1 MKLSRRKANQE
12 KSGLLEV
19 NVIDQWLEQHGDPA
33 IERLVKKNLAIS
45 NKIAQILTSKGMK
58 ASDLATL
65 MHKQKS
71 EVSKWLSGQH
81 TFTTKTIVAIEA
93 ALDAEIICV
102 EPIHK
107 NIYFT
112 VHSRIPSNDFTQDEV
127 FEESISDGEY
137 VSA

>member
-19 NVIDQWLEQHGDPA
+19 NVIDQWLEKHGDPA

-45 NKIAQILTSKGMK
+45 DKISQILASKGMK

-65 MHKQKS
+65 MNKQKS
-71 EVSKWLSGQH
+71 EISKWLSGQH

-93 ALDAEIICV
+93 ALDTEIIFV

-112 VHSRIPSNDFTQDEV
+112 VHSRIPSNDFAQDEV
-127 FEESISDGEY
+127 FEESVSIGEY

>member
-19 NVIDQWLEQHGDPA
+19 NVIDQWLEKHGDPA
-33 IERLVKKNLAIS
+33 IERLVQKNLAIS
-45 NKIAQILTSKGMK
+45 DKISQILASKGMK

-65 MHKQKS
+65 MNKQKS
-71 EVSKWLSGQH
+71 ENSKWLSGQH

-93 ALDAEIICV
+93 ALDTEIIFV
-102 EPIHK
+102 EHIHK

-112 VHSRIPSNDFTQDEV
+112 VHSRIPSNDFAQDEV
-127 FEESISDGEY
+127 FEESVSIGEY

>member
-12 KSGLLEV
+12 KKGLLEV
-19 NVIDQWLEQHGDPA
+19 NIIDQWLEQHGDPTV
-33 IERLVKKNLAIS
+33 ERLVKKNLAIS
-45 NKIAQILTSKGMK
+45 DKIAAILDSKGMK

-65 MHKQKS
+65 MGKQKS
-71 EVSKWLSGQH
+71 EISKWLSGQH

-93 ALDAEIICV
+93 ALDADIIFV
-102 EPIHK
+102 EPIQR

-112 VHSRIPSNDFTQDEV
+112 VHSRISSSNFVQDEV
-127 FEESISDGEY
+127 FEESVSVGEY